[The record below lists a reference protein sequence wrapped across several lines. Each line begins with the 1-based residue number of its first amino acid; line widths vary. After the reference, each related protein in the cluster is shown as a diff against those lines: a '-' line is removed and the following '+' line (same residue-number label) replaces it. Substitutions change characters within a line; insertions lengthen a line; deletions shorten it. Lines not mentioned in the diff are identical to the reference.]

1 MINEL
6 LTATL
11 ETLYMTFISG
21 LIAVIVGLPLGIAL
35 YILSKSDKKISKI
48 TYGILDAIVNIIR
61 SIPFI
66 ILIILLIPLAKL
78 LIGTIIGPN
87 YAIVSLSIAAIPFMA
102 RLSENSFNNLTSGL
116 WDTSISMGLTNSQFI
131 TKILI
136 PETAAETISNITL
149 MLINLITYTA
159 IAGTVGAGGLGSM
172 AINYGYQRFRA
183 DVLLADV
190 IILIILTQI
199 IQIAGTKISNSLRK

>member
-21 LIAVIVGLPLGIAL
+21 LIAVILGLPLGIAL

-183 DVLLADV
+183 DVLFADV

>member
-183 DVLLADV
+183 DVLFADV

>member
-6 LTATL
+6 LIATL

-183 DVLLADV
+183 DVLFADV